1 MAQPELG
8 ILTLY
13 LNDNKVLEEKSVYEK
28 MIAAGARMGLS
39 IFVFTPA
46 DVDDNGRVNA
56 LFYRT
61 KSRAWYRR
69 KVRLPQMIY
78 DRCRIQRSKRF
89 EQLLEFR
96 KKYAHLLFLN
106 RPLRNKWT
114 IYRTLGKVSSFRA
127 HLPAT
132 RLYSGPEDVQ
142 SMLSRYSLLYLK
154 PINGTGGRGILRIE
168 KLKNGTL
175 LLQGRNHSRRIVQP
189 KRIYREHL
197 SGELRSWDMR
207 GDRYI
212 VQQGLHIRLPNGRV
226 HDYRLLVQKNGL
238 GEWEVTGCAGRVG
251 PPRSI
256 TSNLHGGGTAA
267 PMNSLLRQWV
277 GSESKIAQIRQT
289 AERLGIAVAKHL
301 EANIGALCELALDL
315 AIDRSGRVWL
325 LEVNPKPAREVFIR
339 AGERD
344 VYRKALTRPLEYA
357 MWLYRAKRSGRSG
370 LADQRTQGAQGTQ
383 GTQGVQRTQGTQGQ
397 GAESG
402 RSGMLL
408 PPALL
413 QEHRGTPLPD

>member
-13 LNDNKVLEEKSVYEK
+13 LNDNKLLEEKPVYEK
-28 MIAAGARMGLS
+28 MIAAGAQMGLDV
-39 IFVFTPA
+39 FVFTPA
-46 DVDDNGRVNA
+46 DVEENGRVNA
-56 LFYRT
+56 MFYRPKT
-61 KSRAWYRR
+61 RSWYRK
-69 KVRLPQMIY
+69 KVRIPNMIY

-96 KKYAHLLFLN
+96 KKYGHLLFLN

-114 IYRTLGKVSSFRA
+114 IYRTLGKVSSFRP
-127 HLPAT
+127 HLPST
-132 RLYSGPEDVQ
+132 RLYAGPDDVKA
-142 SMLSRYSLLYLK
+142 MLSRHPLLYLK

-168 KLKNGTL
+168 KLKNGL
-175 LLQGRNHSRRIVQP
+175 YLLQGRNHSRRIVEP
-189 KRIYREHL
+189 KRVSRVQL
-197 SGELRSWDMR
+197 PGELRSWDTR

-226 HDYRLLVQKNGL
+226 HDYRMLVQKNGK

-267 PMNSLLRQWV
+267 PMNALLRQWV

-289 AERLGIAVAKHL
+289 AENLGLSVAKHL

-315 AIDRSGRVWL
+315 AIDRNGRVWL

-357 MWLYRAKRSGRSG
+357 LWLYNSKRGKSG
-370 LADQRTQGAQGTQ
+370 LADQRTQGTLATQ
-383 GTQGVQRTQGTQGQ
+383 GL
-397 GAESG
+397 EPEF
-402 RSGMLL
+402 SGMPL
-408 PPALL
+408 PFSAP
-413 QEHRGTPLPD
+413 QEHRGPPSPEE